1 MSTST
6 PETHAR
12 RLAAVRGR
20 ARDLGIDHVVVYS
33 GEDMSY
39 LTSERMDSHERL
51 TALVVPVDGG
61 APLLVLPSL
70 ELTDVT
76 RRAADRVGATV
87 HPWSDGTDA
96 VALVTGSVAGR
107 VAVSTA
113 MPALH
118 LVPLQAGVDGE
129 VVLASEVI
137 DHVRAVK
144 TPHEVDE
151 LAEAARRIDAVH
163 ARMGEFLRVGR
174 TESQVGEDIT
184 AAIEQ
189 EGLTRAEFVIVGSGP
204 HGAATPRR
212 TARRGPGPARRP
224 ARSGRGRPP
233 RVGPTGRSPRR

>member
-137 DHVRAVK
+137 EHVRS
-144 TPHEVDE
+144 
-151 LAEAARRIDAVH
+151 R
-163 ARMGEFLRVGR
+163 
-174 TESQVGEDIT
+174 
-184 AAIEQ
+184 
-189 EGLTRAEFVIVGSGP
+189 
-204 HGAATPRR
+204 RR
-212 TARRGPGPARRP
+212 TRWTSSP
-224 ARSGRGRPP
+224 RPP
-233 RVGPTGRSPRR
+233 GVSMRSTPAWASSSGWAVPSRRWARTSPPRSSRRA